1 MSIKHSPTLGEQQS
15 SRAIS
20 SALSNPL
27 LGPCAGLAL
36 SVALWSAPTH
46 AAVADFTALCGAA
59 SGPCPQCNGTSW
71 SASTPTSLYN
81 NGAQVY
87 VRAVTGNPVKGFDV
101 SGVNAI
107 NGLNFSNNTS
117 YLPSSV
123 ISGKYDTLV
132 CRAIR
137 PMWPAPLTPRAPIR
151 GSIQC

>member
-71 SASTPTSLYN
+71 SPSTPTSLYN

-107 NGLNFSNNTS
+107 
-117 YLPSSV
+117 
-123 ISGKYDTLV
+123 SGKYDTLV